1 MHGISG
7 TNETVFGNS
16 QGTAAQATNRPQSGH
31 HKGRQVSESRES
43 PAVALRH
50 RRETAGGGD
59 RAGENPGIRSRH
71 ATAVP
76 SSTGRS
82 GTTPTPR
89 SSQEPEYENVPTQTR
104 PDVATR
110 RASHEAAAPEQR
122 TGHPISR
129 PLRPSSIALQPSA
142 QPRRPL
148 PTPRTASLTPDSP
161 PLPERTYA
169 NLGGATGPAVEE
181 PYMEMAEGV
190 TRKSQQPS
198 LPPTVPEHTYLNVG
212 TEASRQAREIHDDVA
227 GGAGPSG
234 PRARALPP
242 VPGRPQGNPG
252 AAAEAEEEAIYDEI
266 DAPPATSPQQP
277 VQWRRRPFARKMGG
291 AAASDGLQPDQS
303 LTSHK
308 SDPVRAYQRLALTY
322 LQAVGIE
329 DPELEL
335 VRLYRRH
342 IPGETPFDRQVRLDA
357 DNAIWRRRKST
368 PICRPSLKLRPETA
382 MFFDDLSRHV
392 DVDEDRQYL
401 GGRIYRRYE
410 AQEKPFVGPTA
421 AGISAEFRQ
430 PTGRDPRKGFPGRV
444 EIRSVARIGNGTG
457 STAAAGRC
465 DPSVKRNF
473 EQSSLAWNNI
483 QLIDFNRYSI

>member
-1 MHGISG
+1 
-7 TNETVFGNS
+7 
-16 QGTAAQATNRPQSGH
+16 
-31 HKGRQVSESRES
+31 
-43 PAVALRH
+43 
-50 RRETAGGGD
+50 
-59 RAGENPGIRSRH
+59 
-71 ATAVP
+71 
-76 SSTGRS
+76 
-82 GTTPTPR
+82 
-89 SSQEPEYENVPTQTR
+89 
-104 PDVATR
+104 
-110 RASHEAAAPEQR
+110 
-122 TGHPISR
+122 
-129 PLRPSSIALQPSA
+129 
-142 QPRRPL
+142 
-148 PTPRTASLTPDSP
+148 
-161 PLPERTYA
+161 
-169 NLGGATGPAVEE
+169 
-181 PYMEMAEGV
+181 MEMAEGV

-357 DNAIWRRRKST
+357 QRYLEAAKKHAYLQAIFE
-368 PICRPSLKLRPETA
+368 IAAGNGE
-382 MFFDDLSRHV
+382 FFDDLSRHV

-421 AGISAEFRQ
+421 AEYLRSFDNQPEGIHERVFRD
-430 PTGRDPRKGFPGRV
+430 GLKFGLSHALGRV
-444 EIRSVARIGNGTG
+444 PAPLPLPDDATR
-457 STAAAGRC
+457 
-465 DPSVKRNF
+465 
-473 EQSSLAWNNI
+473 L
-483 QLIDFNRYSI
+483 